1 MRIAQALVAA
11 LALAAAAAGCGSG
24 GGGKNQAQPTT
35 TAPAAQSTSGAAT
48 TTQASPSALQ
58 AEAKS
63 AAAGDIPDNQVF
75 LLFGNR
81 AGGYSVKY
89 PEGWAQAGSGQSV
102 TFRDK
107 NNVVRVVITSAP
119 APTAA
124 SVRRDLASLRGAKV
138 RSKPQ
143 PVSLPSGR
151 ALKVTYTTV
160 SAPNPVTG
168 KRLTLTVDRYY
179 VGRGGKLAI
188 VDLGSPVGVDNVDA
202 YRLIIQSFR
211 WR

>member
-81 AGGYSVKY
+81 VGGYSVKY
-89 PEGWAQAGSGQSV
+89 PEGWAQAGSRRSV
-102 TFRDK
+102 MFRDK